1 MPKITYIEP
10 SGERKTFEVPKGSTV
25 MDGAIDNNVDG
36 IIASCGGSCSCS
48 TCHVYV
54 AGEWIA
60 KTGKA
65 HLAEQDTL
73 EFAIDVRE
81 NSRLSCQIEV
91 TEELDGL
98 VVQVVDEQA

>member
-1 MPKITYIEP
+1 MAKITYIEP
-10 SGERKTFEVPKGSTV
+10 SGERKTIDVPPGSTV
-25 MDGAIDNNVDG
+25 MDGAVDNNVDG

-54 AGEWIA
+54 DEEWIGR
-60 KTGKA
+60 TGRA

-91 TEELDGL
+91 TDELDGL